1 MLKRIILPQV
11 QLLNIVLSLL
21 PAGGDLME
29 EISQSINDE
38 IGAIKISEEVVAI
51 IAGLAATEI
60 QGVAGMSGGIV
71 GGIAEMLGRKNLS
84 KGVKVEVGEREAAI
98 DLFIIVEYGCR
109 IPDISWEIQEK
120 VKKTIEEMTGLNV
133 IEVNIHVQG
142 VNIEKDHKKEVI
154 EEAVR
159 VK

>member
-1 MLKRIILPQV
+1 
-11 QLLNIVLSLL
+11 
-21 PAGGDLME
+21 ME
-29 EISQSINDE
+29 EISQNINDE

-51 IAGLAATEI
+51 IAGLAATDV

-84 KGVKVEVGEREAAI
+84 KGVKVEVGEKEAAI

-109 IPDISWEIQEK
+109 IPDVSWEIQEK

-133 IEVNIHVQG
+133 IEVNIHIQG
-142 VNIEKDHKKEVI
+142 VNIEKEHKKEVI
-154 EEAVR
+154 EESAR